1 MAVVQRAIKDRV
13 ATTALPNAGH
23 SLTVRLLV
31 INMLP
36 RS

>member
-1 MAVVQRAIKDRV
+1 LQ
-13 ATTALPNAGH
+13 NAGH

-36 RS
+36 LIAVRPELEK